1 MPRVPRRAVTMPTGT
16 DGTCPACGATGNL
29 KRCAFGM
36 PPGPDP
42 DPGVRQ
48 MGCTITT
55 WPPSAFVC
63 DSCGAQFNDAGIAV
77 PDTLAPRHK
86 LPVPTR
92 IPRTRVKDS
101 RYSTRFADED
111 ELLGVLDLDSLDEV
125 ETFLMFLWHRPL
137 TLTVGIDPLGE
148 QRLDLDFPEADK
160 TGTGTGTEV
169 SIALP
174 TSVAGI
180 MNDGTV
186 AGILQGL
193 GPYSVEP
200 ALDWDP
206 QAVHKLSGDRQVAV
220 MRECLGLTRM
230 FTMLDEHE

>member
-1 MPRVPRRAVTMPTGT
+1 MPRAPRRAVTMPTAT
-16 DGTCPACGATGNL
+16 DGTCPACGATGDL

-77 PDTLAPRHK
+77 PDTLAPQHQP
-86 LPVPTR
+86 PVPTR
-92 IPRTRVKDS
+92 IPRTRIKDS
-101 RYSTRFADED
+101 RYTTRFADED
-111 ELLGVLDLDSLDEV
+111 ELLAALDLDSLDEV

-137 TLTVGIDPLGE
+137 TLTVDIDPSGE
-148 QRLDLDFPEADK
+148 QWLDLAFPDADAD
-160 TGTGTGTEV
+160 GTETETETEV

-174 TSVAGI
+174 TSIAADHERPHRRRDPAGARTLPQRV
-180 MNDGTV
+180 GP
-186 AGILQGL
+186 GL
-193 GPYSVEP
+193 GPAGRAQAERRP
-200 ALDWDP
+200 AGRRH
-206 QAVHKLSGDRQVAV
+206 A
-220 MRECLGLTRM
+220 
-230 FTMLDEHE
+230 